1 MQVSIQWEPLYIN
14 FSSDLLISQIIT
26 FPVIISNFHVPE
38 PEIETGMAVQSSIA
52 MIKEENLNVSDV

>member
-26 FPVIISNFHVPE
+26 FPVIISNLHVPE